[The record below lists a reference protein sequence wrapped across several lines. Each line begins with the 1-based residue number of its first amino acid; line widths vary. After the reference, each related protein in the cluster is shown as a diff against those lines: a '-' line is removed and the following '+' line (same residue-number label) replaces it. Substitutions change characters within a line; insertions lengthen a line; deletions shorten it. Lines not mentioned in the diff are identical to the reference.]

1 MDQFSPQNGESRL
14 ARFLREWRGFF
25 LFVVIML
32 IFRSAIADWN
42 QVPSGSMIPSILVGD
57 RIVVDKLAYDLRVP
71 FTLVRVA
78 RWADPDR
85 SDVITF
91 ESPKDGKLLVKRVV
105 GVPGDEVQMVDNRLI
120 INGEPA
126 EYAEVPA
133 AQLFPGLTPQKA
145 QVQVATESV
154 LGKTRTVMVHRYR
167 HPRVTST
174 FGPIVV
180 PDAHYLVLGDNRD
193 NSQDSRKIGLV
204 NREAILG
211 KANSVAFSLDY
222 DNYYIPRS
230 ERFFQDLY

>member
-1 MDQFSPQNGESRL
+1 MVQPTQHNDESRL

-25 LFVVIML
+25 LFLVVML
-32 IFRSAIADWN
+32 VFRSAIADWN

-71 FTLVRVA
+71 FTLLRVA

-85 SDVITF
+85 SDVVTF

-105 GVPGDEVQMVDNRLI
+105 GIPGDEVQMLDNRLI

-126 EYAEVPA
+126 EYAEIA
-133 AQLFPGLTPQKA
+133 ATQLHSAIASPRSR
-145 QVQVATESV
+145 VQVATETV
-154 LGKTRTVMVHRYR
+154 LGKSRMVMVHRYR

-174 FGPIVV
+174 FGPIEI
-180 PDAHYLVLGDNRD
+180 PQGHYLVLGDNRD

-222 DNYYIPRS
+222 DNYYIPRG
-230 ERFFQDLY
+230 ERFFQDLN